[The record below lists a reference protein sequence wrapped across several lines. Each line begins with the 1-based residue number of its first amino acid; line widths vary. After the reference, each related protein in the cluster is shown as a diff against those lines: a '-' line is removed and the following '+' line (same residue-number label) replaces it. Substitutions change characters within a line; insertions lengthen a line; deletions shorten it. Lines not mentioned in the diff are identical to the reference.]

1 MRQSLPEGWSEER
14 IQMLLREYETQSDDD
29 AMAEDEAAWE
39 DISETTMKVPV
50 DLVPAVL
57 ELIRKRNTE

>member
-14 IQMLLREYETQSDDD
+14 IQRLLREYETQSDDD

-57 ELIRKRNTE
+57 EMIRKRDTE

>member
-1 MRQSLPEGWSEER
+1 MNQLPDGWSEER
-14 IQMLLREYETQSDDD
+14 IQKLLREYETQSDDE
-29 AMAEDEAAWE
+29 ALVEDEAAWE
-39 DISETTMKVPV
+39 DVSETTMKVPV